1 MKMINNQ
8 KITSAWKKN
17 LNKILNKS
25 SDTKDNQLLFQ
36 SINTGKNLELQ
47 ECLFDDL
54 LPISLSSS
62 PISSIGSIDN
72 VWIACSMLSRVS
84 DTTNNLVVL
93 EKEYPLG
100 IIGAREILRGLLK
113 NPTPYYFHDILA
125 QEIMN
130 RRFYLDIRNAR
141 LDKLLEQMHK
151 TKNEFIILQN
161 TKHSF
166 SAVSIREILE
176 IGALCKTNFQ
186 ASDLADPK
194 IKIFRRDDT
203 VEDIIKSLIHDNT
216 EVLVLENESLFIDP
230 MAIIEKNRKVSEW
243 EKIDHING
251 KSIDE
256 LKHQEKN
263 LSQEITQIQKE
274 IKKSQSKTLII
285 TELSLLPVVVLL
297 ILISG
302 LGNSIMDFTNDETT
316 SFKTRHLIEN
326 LRGDTVDT
334 WKSWRLVGTTLNV
347 NVLNAKGLSEN
358 RIDVIKNAITSEES
372 LEIDDSLTHK
382 GPKGFSSTYFT
393 GWAGALKHITTKD
406 TLYNI
411 PTDFNVITSNGGEG
425 DVIITLSNL
434 RDGDGYTGY
443 TKSVVDG
450 NEILKSFITIYDVTN
465 LTDEQ
470 LGTILRHEFGHAI
483 GLGHS
488 TAPEDLMAPN
498 IDMTVP
504 YISECNI
511 NAVIDLYNGIQ
522 GSTVCEK

>member
-1 MKMINNQ
+1 MK
-8 KITSAWKKN
+8 
-17 LNKILNKS
+17 
-25 SDTKDNQLLFQ
+25 
-36 SINTGKNLELQ
+36 E
-47 ECLFDDL
+47 
-54 LPISLSSS
+54 
-62 PISSIGSIDN
+62 
-72 VWIACSMLSRVS
+72 LSRLKLHV
-84 DTTNNLVVL
+84 DVMKKELDYTT
-93 EKEYPLG
+93 KQ
-100 IIGAREILRGLLK
+100 I
-113 NPTPYYFHDILA
+113 
-125 QEIMN
+125 
-130 RRFYLDIRNAR
+130 
-141 LDKLLEQMHK
+141 KLL
-151 TKNEFIILQN
+151 
-161 TKHSF
+161 
-166 SAVSIREILE
+166 
-176 IGALCKTNFQ
+176 
-186 ASDLADPK
+186 
-194 IKIFRRDDT
+194 
-203 VEDIIKSLIHDNT
+203 
-216 EVLVLENESLFIDP
+216 
-230 MAIIEKNRKVSEW
+230 EKNRKVSEW
-243 EKIDHING
+243 EKIAHING

-316 SFKTRHLIEN
+316 SFKTRHVIED

-334 WKSWRLVGTTLNV
+334 WKSWRLIGTTLNV

-372 LEIDDSLTHK
+372 VEIDDSLTHK

-393 GWAGALKHITTKD
+393 GWAGALKHAATKD

-470 LGTILRHEFGHAI
+470 LGTIVRHEFGHAI

-498 IDMTVP
+498 IDMTIP

-511 NAVIDLYNGIQ
+511 KAVIDLYNGIQ

>member
-1 MKMINNQ
+1 MK
-8 KITSAWKKN
+8 
-17 LNKILNKS
+17 
-25 SDTKDNQLLFQ
+25 
-36 SINTGKNLELQ
+36 E
-47 ECLFDDL
+47 
-54 LPISLSSS
+54 
-62 PISSIGSIDN
+62 
-72 VWIACSMLSRVS
+72 LSRLKSHV
-84 DTTNNLVVL
+84 DVMKKELDYTTNQ
-93 EKEYPLG
+93 
-100 IIGAREILRGLLK
+100 I
-113 NPTPYYFHDILA
+113 
-125 QEIMN
+125 
-130 RRFYLDIRNAR
+130 
-141 LDKLLEQMHK
+141 KLL
-151 TKNEFIILQN
+151 
-161 TKHSF
+161 
-166 SAVSIREILE
+166 
-176 IGALCKTNFQ
+176 
-186 ASDLADPK
+186 
-194 IKIFRRDDT
+194 
-203 VEDIIKSLIHDNT
+203 
-216 EVLVLENESLFIDP
+216 
-230 MAIIEKNRKVSEW
+230 EKNRKVSDW
-243 EKIDHING
+243 EKIDHVNG

-302 LGNSIMDFTNDETT
+302 LGNSIIDFTNDETT

-334 WKSWRLVGTTLNV
+334 WKSWRLIDTTLNV

-393 GWAGALKHITTKD
+393 GWAGALKNIASKD
-406 TLYNI
+406 TLYII

-470 LGTILRHEFGHAI
+470 LGTILRHEFGHAL

-511 NAVIDLYNGIQ
+511 NAIRDLYNGIQ

>member
-1 MKMINNQ
+1 MKEISRLKSHVDVM
-8 KITSAWKKN
+8 KKE
-17 LNKILNKS
+17 L
-25 SDTKDNQLLFQ
+25 DYTTKQ
-36 SINTGKNLELQ
+36 I
-47 ECLFDDL
+47 
-54 LPISLSSS
+54 
-62 PISSIGSIDN
+62 
-72 VWIACSMLSRVS
+72 
-84 DTTNNLVVL
+84 
-93 EKEYPLG
+93 
-100 IIGAREILRGLLK
+100 
-113 NPTPYYFHDILA
+113 
-125 QEIMN
+125 
-130 RRFYLDIRNAR
+130 
-141 LDKLLEQMHK
+141 KLL
-151 TKNEFIILQN
+151 
-161 TKHSF
+161 
-166 SAVSIREILE
+166 
-176 IGALCKTNFQ
+176 
-186 ASDLADPK
+186 
-194 IKIFRRDDT
+194 
-203 VEDIIKSLIHDNT
+203 
-216 EVLVLENESLFIDP
+216 
-230 MAIIEKNRKVSEW
+230 EKNRKVSEW
-243 EKIDHING
+243 EKIDHVNG

-256 LKHQEKN
+256 LKYQEKN

-393 GWAGALKHITTKD
+393 GWTGALKHAVTKD

-470 LGTILRHEFGHAI
+470 LGTILRHEFGHAL

-511 NAVIDLYNGIQ
+511 NAIRDLYNGIQ
-522 GSTVCEK
+522 GSTICEK

>member
-1 MKMINNQ
+1 MK
-8 KITSAWKKN
+8 
-17 LNKILNKS
+17 
-25 SDTKDNQLLFQ
+25 
-36 SINTGKNLELQ
+36 E
-47 ECLFDDL
+47 
-54 LPISLSSS
+54 
-62 PISSIGSIDN
+62 
-72 VWIACSMLSRVS
+72 LSRLKLHV
-84 DTTNNLVVL
+84 DVMKKELDYTT
-93 EKEYPLG
+93 KQ
-100 IIGAREILRGLLK
+100 I
-113 NPTPYYFHDILA
+113 
-125 QEIMN
+125 
-130 RRFYLDIRNAR
+130 
-141 LDKLLEQMHK
+141 KLL
-151 TKNEFIILQN
+151 
-161 TKHSF
+161 
-166 SAVSIREILE
+166 
-176 IGALCKTNFQ
+176 
-186 ASDLADPK
+186 
-194 IKIFRRDDT
+194 
-203 VEDIIKSLIHDNT
+203 
-216 EVLVLENESLFIDP
+216 
-230 MAIIEKNRKVSEW
+230 EKNRKVSEW

-316 SFKTRHLIEN
+316 SFKTRHLIED

-347 NVLNAKGLSEN
+347 NVLNSKGLSEN

-393 GWAGALKHITTKD
+393 GWAGALKHIASKD

-511 NAVIDLYNGIQ
+511 SAVIDLYNGIQ

>member
-1 MKMINNQ
+1 MKEISRLKSHVDVM
-8 KITSAWKKN
+8 KKE
-17 LNKILNKS
+17 L
-25 SDTKDNQLLFQ
+25 DYTTKQ
-36 SINTGKNLELQ
+36 I
-47 ECLFDDL
+47 
-54 LPISLSSS
+54 
-62 PISSIGSIDN
+62 
-72 VWIACSMLSRVS
+72 
-84 DTTNNLVVL
+84 
-93 EKEYPLG
+93 
-100 IIGAREILRGLLK
+100 
-113 NPTPYYFHDILA
+113 
-125 QEIMN
+125 
-130 RRFYLDIRNAR
+130 
-141 LDKLLEQMHK
+141 KLL
-151 TKNEFIILQN
+151 
-161 TKHSF
+161 
-166 SAVSIREILE
+166 
-176 IGALCKTNFQ
+176 
-186 ASDLADPK
+186 
-194 IKIFRRDDT
+194 
-203 VEDIIKSLIHDNT
+203 
-216 EVLVLENESLFIDP
+216 
-230 MAIIEKNRKVSEW
+230 EKNRKVSEW
-243 EKIDHING
+243 EKIDHVNG

-256 LKHQEKN
+256 LKYQEKN

-347 NVLNAKGLSEN
+347 NILNAKGLSEN

-393 GWAGALKHITTKD
+393 GWTGALKHAVTKD

-470 LGTILRHEFGHAI
+470 LGTILRHEFGHAL

-511 NAVIDLYNGIQ
+511 NAIRDLYNGIQ
-522 GSTVCEK
+522 GSTICEK

>member
-1 MKMINNQ
+1 MKEISRLRSHVDIM
-8 KITSAWKKN
+8 KKE
-17 LNKILNKS
+17 L
-25 SDTKDNQLLFQ
+25 DYTTKQ
-36 SINTGKNLELQ
+36 I
-47 ECLFDDL
+47 
-54 LPISLSSS
+54 
-62 PISSIGSIDN
+62 
-72 VWIACSMLSRVS
+72 
-84 DTTNNLVVL
+84 
-93 EKEYPLG
+93 
-100 IIGAREILRGLLK
+100 
-113 NPTPYYFHDILA
+113 
-125 QEIMN
+125 
-130 RRFYLDIRNAR
+130 
-141 LDKLLEQMHK
+141 KLL
-151 TKNEFIILQN
+151 
-161 TKHSF
+161 
-166 SAVSIREILE
+166 
-176 IGALCKTNFQ
+176 
-186 ASDLADPK
+186 
-194 IKIFRRDDT
+194 
-203 VEDIIKSLIHDNT
+203 
-216 EVLVLENESLFIDP
+216 
-230 MAIIEKNRKVSEW
+230 EKNRKVSDW
-243 EKIDHING
+243 EKIDHVNG

-256 LKHQEKN
+256 LKHQKRN

-302 LGNSIMDFTNDETT
+302 VGDSIMDFTNDDTT

-382 GPKGFSSTYFT
+382 GPKGFSSTYFK
-393 GWAGALKHITTKD
+393 GWAGALKHIASKD
-406 TLYNI
+406 TLYII
-411 PTDFNVITSNGGEG
+411 PTDFNVITSNGKEG

-470 LGTILRHEFGHAI
+470 LGTILRHEFGHAL

-511 NAVIDLYNGIQ
+511 NAIRDLYNGIQ

>member
-1 MKMINNQ
+1 MKEISRLKSHVDVM
-8 KITSAWKKN
+8 KKE
-17 LNKILNKS
+17 L
-25 SDTKDNQLLFQ
+25 DYTTKQ
-36 SINTGKNLELQ
+36 I
-47 ECLFDDL
+47 
-54 LPISLSSS
+54 
-62 PISSIGSIDN
+62 
-72 VWIACSMLSRVS
+72 
-84 DTTNNLVVL
+84 
-93 EKEYPLG
+93 
-100 IIGAREILRGLLK
+100 
-113 NPTPYYFHDILA
+113 
-125 QEIMN
+125 
-130 RRFYLDIRNAR
+130 
-141 LDKLLEQMHK
+141 KLL
-151 TKNEFIILQN
+151 
-161 TKHSF
+161 
-166 SAVSIREILE
+166 
-176 IGALCKTNFQ
+176 
-186 ASDLADPK
+186 
-194 IKIFRRDDT
+194 
-203 VEDIIKSLIHDNT
+203 
-216 EVLVLENESLFIDP
+216 
-230 MAIIEKNRKVSEW
+230 EKNRKVSDW
-243 EKIDHING
+243 EKIDNVNG

-393 GWAGALKHITTKD
+393 GWAGALKNTASTD

-470 LGTILRHEFGHAI
+470 LGTILRHEFGHAL

-504 YISECNI
+504 YISECNT
-511 NAVIDLYNGIQ
+511 NAIRDLYNGIQ

>member
-1 MKMINNQ
+1 MK
-8 KITSAWKKN
+8 
-17 LNKILNKS
+17 
-25 SDTKDNQLLFQ
+25 
-36 SINTGKNLELQ
+36 E
-47 ECLFDDL
+47 
-54 LPISLSSS
+54 
-62 PISSIGSIDN
+62 
-72 VWIACSMLSRVS
+72 LSRLKLHV
-84 DTTNNLVVL
+84 DVMKKELDYTT
-93 EKEYPLG
+93 KQ
-100 IIGAREILRGLLK
+100 I
-113 NPTPYYFHDILA
+113 
-125 QEIMN
+125 
-130 RRFYLDIRNAR
+130 
-141 LDKLLEQMHK
+141 KLL
-151 TKNEFIILQN
+151 
-161 TKHSF
+161 
-166 SAVSIREILE
+166 
-176 IGALCKTNFQ
+176 
-186 ASDLADPK
+186 
-194 IKIFRRDDT
+194 
-203 VEDIIKSLIHDNT
+203 
-216 EVLVLENESLFIDP
+216 
-230 MAIIEKNRKVSEW
+230 EKNRKVSEW
-243 EKIDHING
+243 EKIDYING

-263 LSQEITQIQKE
+263 LSQEITLIQKE

-316 SFKTRHLIEN
+316 SFKTRHLIED

-393 GWAGALKHITTKD
+393 GWAGALKHIASKD

>member
-1 MKMINNQ
+1 MKEISRLKLHVDVM
-8 KITSAWKKN
+8 KKE
-17 LNKILNKS
+17 L
-25 SDTKDNQLLFQ
+25 DYTTKQ
-36 SINTGKNLELQ
+36 I
-47 ECLFDDL
+47 
-54 LPISLSSS
+54 
-62 PISSIGSIDN
+62 
-72 VWIACSMLSRVS
+72 
-84 DTTNNLVVL
+84 
-93 EKEYPLG
+93 
-100 IIGAREILRGLLK
+100 
-113 NPTPYYFHDILA
+113 
-125 QEIMN
+125 
-130 RRFYLDIRNAR
+130 
-141 LDKLLEQMHK
+141 KLL
-151 TKNEFIILQN
+151 
-161 TKHSF
+161 
-166 SAVSIREILE
+166 
-176 IGALCKTNFQ
+176 
-186 ASDLADPK
+186 
-194 IKIFRRDDT
+194 
-203 VEDIIKSLIHDNT
+203 
-216 EVLVLENESLFIDP
+216 
-230 MAIIEKNRKVSEW
+230 EKNRKVSEW

-251 KSIDE
+251 ISIDE

-316 SFKTRHLIEN
+316 SFKTRHLIED

-393 GWAGALKHITTKD
+393 GWAGALKHIASKD

-504 YISECNI
+504 YIL
-511 NAVIDLYNGIQ
+511 NAIPMQLEICIMGYKEVQFVKNRSYA
-522 GSTVCEK
+522 